1 METGEIRRI
10 DLIGFLCPIPVHE
23 TRRVLKDCVEG
34 ELIEVVCDD
43 PETLHDIPA
52 LCDRMGVILEKV
64 EEEDGE
70 FRFLI
75 AKGTGELGQSPSPP
89 TLDNCSTVCCRS
101 IPHFRLVPKNRGRQR
116 RLPPTI
122 LETAPTSAV
131 ARRRDLKADPPAHRW
146 WPSTFPTR

>member
-1 METGEIRRI
+1 METGKIRSI

-23 TRRVLKDCVEG
+23 TRRILKDCLEG

-64 EEEDGE
+64 EEEDGK

-75 AKGTGELGQSPSPP
+75 ANVTGGL
-89 TLDNCSTVCCRS
+89 
-101 IPHFRLVPKNRGRQR
+101 
-116 RLPPTI
+116 
-122 LETAPTSAV
+122 
-131 ARRRDLKADPPAHRW
+131 
-146 WPSTFPTR
+146 

>member
-1 METGEIRRI
+1 MERGKIRRI

-23 TRRVLKDCVEG
+23 TRRILRDCVEG

-64 EEEDGE
+64 EEKDGE

-75 AKGTGELGQSPSPP
+75 TNVTGEL
-89 TLDNCSTVCCRS
+89 
-101 IPHFRLVPKNRGRQR
+101 
-116 RLPPTI
+116 
-122 LETAPTSAV
+122 
-131 ARRRDLKADPPAHRW
+131 
-146 WPSTFPTR
+146 